1 MKLHNTLTDYT
12 YEAALTT
19 EHAASSYGVPVL
31 VDTTTGDAVDQ
42 FSVSFTEVIEATDDE
57 LRDLAAA
64 GYKWQST
71 PRDGVL
77 LNGWAVEA
85 GQLVAP
91 DGRAY
96 EPHEAVTAD
105 EVAQALGVPT
115 EVTLWFNQA
124 GSVPA
129 EDVVR
134 EADFYL
140 ARARAAAEREGE

>member
-1 MKLHNTLTDYT
+1 MKLKNTLTDYT
-12 YEAALTT
+12 YNGELTT
-19 EHAASSYGVPVL
+19 EHAASSYGQPVL
-31 VDTTTGDAVDQ
+31 VDTTTGDAVDK
-42 FSVSFTEVIEATDDE
+42 FSFALTVVLEASDDE

-64 GYKWQST
+64 GYTWLST
-71 PRDGVL
+71 PRDGAL
-77 LNGWAVEA
+77 LNGWAVED